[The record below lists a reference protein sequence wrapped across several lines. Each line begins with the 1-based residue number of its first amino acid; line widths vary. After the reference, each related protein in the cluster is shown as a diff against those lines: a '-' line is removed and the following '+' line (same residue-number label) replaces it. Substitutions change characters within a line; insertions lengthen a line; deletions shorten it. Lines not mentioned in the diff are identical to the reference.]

1 MEAGELA
8 LKYISTRG
16 AAPPLEFEDVLLA
29 GLAADGGLYVPMVWP
44 QLDED
49 DLRNLRGLSYADVAQ
64 KVITPFIGGS
74 IPDEDLRRII
84 DKAYAGFSH
93 HCVTP
98 LTQLDSQL
106 WLLELFHGPTLAFK
120 DVALQLLGHLFD
132 YILARRKQRLT
143 VIGATSGDT
152 GSAAIHACRGRE
164 NIDIFILHPKGRTSE
179 VQRKQMTCVP
189 DANVFNIAING
200 TFDDC
205 QDLVKGMFNDEALK
219 KELNLGAINSINWAR
234 LMAQL
239 VYYVYAGVSLGAP
252 DRAIGF
258 SVPTGN
264 FGNIFAAYGARQ
276 MGLPITRLICASNS
290 NDILTRFYETGI
302 MKLDGVKPTLSP
314 SMDIQISSNFE
325 RLLFDLCERRAGDVI
340 RNLAGFR
347 ACGAYDLTPGQ
358 HRKFRMLFSG
368 HRADDE
374 LTLKTMQRIFSETG
388 IIVDPHTAVGLAA
401 VHAGSYDKQFPVV
414 SLACAHPAKFPDA
427 VQRGTGQRPALP
439 PAILQQFGLPERV
452 TTLNKDYATVSRFV
466 RDHAKRTI

>member
-1 MEAGELA
+1 MR
-8 LKYISTRG
+8 YISTRG
-16 AAPPLEFEDVLLA
+16 AASPLEFEDVLLA

-44 QLDED
+44 QLDEEE
-49 DLRNLRGLSYADVAQ
+49 LRNMRGLSYQEVARR
-64 KVITPFIGGS
+64 VITPFLGGS
-74 IPDEDLRRII
+74 IPDDHLKAII
-84 DKAYAGFSH
+84 DKSYSGFNHQS
-93 HCVTP
+93 VTP

-120 DVALQLLGHLFD
+120 DVALQMLGHLFD
-132 YILARRKQRLT
+132 YVLAKRGQRLT
-143 VIGATSGDT
+143 IVGATSGDT
-152 GSAAIHACRGRE
+152 GSAAIHACKGRE
-164 NIDIFILHPKGRTSE
+164 NVDIFILHPKDRTSE

-205 QDLVKGMFNDEALK
+205 QELVKGMFNDEDMK
-219 KELNLGAINSINWAR
+219 KDLQLGAINSINWAR

-276 MGLPITRLICASNS
+276 MGLPVARLICGSNS

-302 MKLDGVKPTLSP
+302 MKLESVKPTLSP

-325 RLLFDLCERRAGDVI
+325 RLLFDISERKAGDVI
-340 RNLAGFR
+340 RNLATFR
-347 ACGAYDLTPGQ
+347 ASGAYDIPPGQ
-358 HRKFRMLFSG
+358 HRKFRMLFSA

-374 LTLKTMQRIFSETG
+374 LTLNTIRRVYEATG
-388 IIVDPHTAVGLAA
+388 EIIDPHTAVGLAA
-401 VHAGSYDKQFPVV
+401 VYAGNYDKQFPVV

-427 VQRGTGQRPALP
+427 VQRGTGIRPTLP
-439 PAILQQFGLPERV
+439 APILKQFAEPERLI
-452 TTLNKDYATVSRFV
+452 TLNKDYATVSRYV
-466 RDHAKRTI
+466 RENARRAV